1 MRKGDGW
8 PMNAKSVHLSCL
20 FIIWFHRVLF
30 LNTGETLGNKIKTP
44 VLKELGIHHA
54 SRSSLNSKSGLPST
68 DVVEDACLQHN
79 WIPQLVWIHCWA
91 CLILGGSGL
100 YQCLTQCL
108 YPYKFLISSCCLTF
122 RLPKRGG
129 SRLFPMKTLPLNIPF
144 NMFPL
149 LLLTWFL
156 SFFLACKC
164 LRWLGGWYQMD
175 CHLTP
180 HTGIIIAPPPH
191 RTATWGPG
199 RNSPGWVPPL
209 LRLPESRGLAGFPF
223 LSASKK
229 TRREMKRGLLLSQPL
244 PSDL

>member
-1 MRKGDGW
+1 M
-8 PMNAKSVHLSCL
+8 PVFSITEFPS
-20 FIIWFHRVLF
+20 WF
-30 LNTGETLGNKIKTP
+30 E
-44 VLKELGIHHA
+44 
-54 SRSSLNSKSGLPST
+54 ST
-68 DVVEDACLQHN
+68 
-79 WIPQLVWIHCWA
+79 
-91 CLILGGSGL
+91 LILKGSGL

-108 YPYKFLISSCCLTF
+108 HPYKFLISSCCLTF

-209 LRLPESRGLAGFPF
+209 LRLPDSRGLTGLPF

-229 TRREMKRGLLLSQPL
+229 QEGRWKEVCYCLSPCHQIYSACLLISQRRGDEKGPSALPGLSCLCQNCFFSLQSIRSFL
-244 PSDL
+244 TAVN